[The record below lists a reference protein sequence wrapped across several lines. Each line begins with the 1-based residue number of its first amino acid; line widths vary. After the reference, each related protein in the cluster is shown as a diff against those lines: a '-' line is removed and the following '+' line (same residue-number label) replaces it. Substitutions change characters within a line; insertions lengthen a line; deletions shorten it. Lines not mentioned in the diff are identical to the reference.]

1 MSPDLEALSRE
12 IAATS
17 DAWMVPGVSCVDP
30 VTGIVFRANADLT
43 LYPDSEAHS
52 VLWGAW
58 RDRLTDAEAYPD
70 GLDERSVTAKR
81 AMAVGPN
88 LADPV
93 TVNSLLGTGE
103 ARWDATKTYWVATI
117 GKGDAACPTRT
128 HAICR
133 AWIAAHKGE
142 GHV

>member
-17 DAWMVPGVSCVDP
+17 DAWMVPGADVISATGQFRLDNSDFVDGRFSWVAP
-30 VTGIVFRANADLT
+30 HDSFR
-43 LYPDSEAHS
+43 
-52 VLWGAW
+52 
-58 RDRLTDAEAYPD
+58 
-70 GLDERSVTAKR
+70 
-81 AMAVGPN
+81 PN

-103 ARWDATKTYWVATI
+103 ARWDATQTYWVATI
-117 GKGDAACPTRT
+117 GKGDAACPTRK

-133 AWIAAHKGE
+133 AWIAANREKP
-142 GHV
+142 